1 MANLSDDDYQSSL
14 DEAVTGCRRNLK
26 DFAFR
31 HGLRNLRV
39 VCPWSNLK
47 HSAEDIWAD
56 PVHLN
61 RVGTDTVAS
70 LLIKTAEQTV
80 GMEPGGNKRKGRG
93 GGGGGRG
100 GEQSGSHERGRYGG
114 GGYGGRGQFGGN
126 WRGQGGYRG
135 GRGGSGRGGGPRR
148 F

>member
-1 MANLSDDDYQSSL
+1 MNLSEDDYQPSL
-14 DEAVTGCRRNLK
+14 DEAVTGCRKNLK

-39 VCPWSNLK
+39 VCPWTNLK
-47 HSAEDIWAD
+47 HSAEEIWAD

-80 GMEPGGNKRKGRG
+80 GMEPGGDKRRGR

-100 GEQSGSHERGRYGG
+100 GEQSGSHGRGRYVG
-114 GGYGGRGQFGGN
+114 GGYGGRGQFGGSR
-126 WRGQGGYRG
+126 RGQGGYRG
-135 GRGGSGRGGGPRR
+135 GGGGSGRNGGSRR